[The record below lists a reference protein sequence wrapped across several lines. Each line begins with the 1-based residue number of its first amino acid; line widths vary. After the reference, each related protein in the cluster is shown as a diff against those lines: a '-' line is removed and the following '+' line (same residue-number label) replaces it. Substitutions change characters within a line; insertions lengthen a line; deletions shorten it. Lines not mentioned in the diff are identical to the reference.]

1 MTIELSAALLTRMLT
16 DIERDLSLADDTD
29 SVAAALAAAA
39 RRRVPG
45 ARYAGVATQRGSKL
59 TTLAATDAVVHR
71 ADAIQYRLGSG
82 PCVDALAGDGVVSTS
97 DVRSDSRWLAFGSEV
112 AVSTDVVSIMSLQLR
127 IENGVDAAVALNLYS
142 DEVAA
147 FDSVSEAIGLLVATQ
162 GALAIARSTAHE
174 KVDNLL
180 IALKTSREI
189 GMAIGVLMQ
198 SLKIDRNEA
207 FDLLRVVSQRT
218 HRKLADIAV
227 EVADT
232 GALPALNTKR
242 PSRRQSN

>member
-1 MTIELSAALLTRMLT
+1 MTTELSAALLTRMLT
-16 DIERDLSLADDTD
+16 DIEHDLSVADDTD
-29 SVAAALAAAA
+29 SVAAALAATA
-39 RRRVPG
+39 RQRVPG
-45 ARYAGVATQRGSKL
+45 ARYVGVATQRGSKL
-59 TTLAATDAVVHR
+59 MTLAATDTVVHR
-71 ADAIQYRLGSG
+71 TEAIQYRLGFG
-82 PCVDALAGDGVVSTS
+82 PCVDALVGGGIVNTS
-97 DVRSDSRWLAFGSEV
+97 DVRSDSRWLACGAEI

-147 FDSVSEAIGLLVATQ
+147 FDAVSEAIALLVATQ

-180 IALKTSREI
+180 TALKTSREI
-189 GMAIGVLMQ
+189 GTAIGVLMQ
-198 SLKIDRNEA
+198 SLKVDRNEA

-232 GALPALNTKR
+232 GALPALNAKR
-242 PSRRQSN
+242 PSRRQSD